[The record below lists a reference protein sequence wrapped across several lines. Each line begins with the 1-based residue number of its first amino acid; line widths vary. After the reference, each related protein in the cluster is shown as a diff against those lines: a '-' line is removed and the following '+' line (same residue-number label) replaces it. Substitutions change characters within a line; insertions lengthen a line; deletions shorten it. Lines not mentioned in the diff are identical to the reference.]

1 MLDSMQYNPIVAAT
15 ESGHTARMISKYRP
29 HADIVAVTPHE
40 YVARQLQLVW
50 GVHPWLK
57 SKDSIYNYGDEA
69 FGNISWAWIYAIML
83 FIMVWTLVTIY
94 MKRAK
99 EFDKEADEI
108 IRKYREG
115 EDQSKERFFPSRSSS
130 SICLPSLSA
139 QAH

>member
-1 MLDSMQYNPIVAAT
+1 MSNIDYKKISDQPEFEALLRKRNKFILPISIFFIIAT
-15 ESGHTARMISKYRP
+15 LIFPVLTGYT
-29 HADIVAVTPHE
+29 D
-40 YVARQLQLVW
+40 LL
-50 GVHPWLK
+50 
-57 SKDSIYNYGDEA
+57 NYEA

-115 EDQSKERFFPSRSSS
+115 EYK
-130 SICLPSLSA
+130 
-139 QAH
+139 